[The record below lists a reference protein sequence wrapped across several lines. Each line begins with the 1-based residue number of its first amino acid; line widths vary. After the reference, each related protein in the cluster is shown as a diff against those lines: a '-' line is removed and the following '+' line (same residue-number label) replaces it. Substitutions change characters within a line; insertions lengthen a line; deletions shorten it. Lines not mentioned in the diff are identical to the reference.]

1 MRARV
6 MGERERPISEV
17 EFENPSSAAASR
29 ELSAISSQQYR
40 EFANEWKALAQVVS
54 SDPARELSL
63 KMMNIWLEAAMRC
76 EAGLPPRYTER
87 S

>member
-1 MRARV
+1 
-6 MGERERPISEV
+6 MGEREQPVSED
-17 EFENPSSAAASR
+17 EFENSSAAAASR

-40 EFANEWKALAQVVS
+40 EFANEWKHLARTVS
-54 SDPARELSL
+54 SDHARELSL

-87 S
+87 G